1 MIDRHVWRQFADI
14 LAHYN
19 TIQQPRYRYIN
30 LNDFKE
36 KYRALLALKEAMG
49 DEPEFTKLVNA
60 MSQIIAKR
68 EKIDSAKSQAT
79 DNEWTNYS
87 ERGVNKA
94 IPPILKRK
102 GQTWPIELT
111 DKWGNSCSIDKGYWG
126 AKNYTV
132 MDAISY
138 MFIMKEGGDAMPVN
152 STPLFND
159 IYEIELLENQLNG
172 VGGNILTAGPTHK
185 IRFTDDDFR
194 QHTKLKMS
202 STEIHDLLLDTSRVE
217 FKLAFPVRL
226 KSTGAK
232 ENTHRMNYYSRFFEL
247 GYEDLRV
254 KSNGVVLSRRYTVI
268 FNTLLGGLFVN
279 NLLAKFNDKIDA
291 RFYQLPDSAQ
301 IFYRRALLHHNFAC
315 STFYLTTI
323 AEYTGLV
330 DRNPTNLAA
339 TVENSI
345 LNPLIEQG
353 YIDGYEKNG
362 GDARNPKYII
372 KRSGPDIRKISNGE
386 G

>member
-1 MIDRHVWRQFADI
+1 MVDKHVWRQFAEI

-19 TIQQPRYRYIN
+19 TIQPPKYRHVN
-30 LNDFKE
+30 LVDFRE
-36 KYRALLALKEAMG
+36 KYMALLALKEAMG
-49 DEPEFTKLVNA
+49 DNPDYAKLVNA
-60 MSQIIAKR
+60 MSQIIARR
-68 EKIDSAKSQAT
+68 ERLESMKSHVT

-94 IPPILKRK
+94 IPPVLKRK
-102 GQTWPIELT
+102 GQALPIELT

-138 MFIMKEGGDAMPVN
+138 MFIMKEGGDAMPEN
-152 STPLFND
+152 ATPLFND

-172 VGGNILTAGPTHK
+172 GNGNIPAHGRPHY

-194 QHTKLKMS
+194 RHTKLRMS
-202 STEIHDLLLDTSRVE
+202 SSEISQLLLETSRVE
-217 FKLAFPVRL
+217 FKLTFPVRL

-232 ENTHRMNYYSRFFEL
+232 ENAHRMNYHSRFFEL

-254 KSNGVVLSRRYTVI
+254 KGNGVVLARRYTVI

-279 NLLAKFNDKIDA
+279 NLLAKFNDKIDV

-301 IFYRRALLHHNFAC
+301 IFYRRALLHHNFA
-315 STFYLTTI
+315 SSPFYLTTI
-323 AEYTGLV
+323 AEYSGLV
-330 DRNPTNLAA
+330 DQNPTNLAA

-345 LNPLIEQG
+345 LKPLIEQG

-362 GDARNPKYII
+362 GDPKNPKYII
-372 KRSGPDIRKISNGE
+372 KRSGPGIKVMGKIE